1 MTRQAHRTVV
11 LYENGVE
18 ICKGSATRIAAM
30 LYNPRNSEQQADR
43 SRLVAKLAKGQ
54 HVDLDLNDNQ
64 YRIEVVNT
72 PPISSVEQYEKAK
85 SLYRRNN
92 KEASKSAKE
101 CRKHKKGS
109 PDWMESHIT
118 MLKAQAGAKIAK
130 EWMQKYSDGD
140 MTDNHKTNKG

>member
-1 MTRQAHRTVV
+1 MTRQAHRPVI

-18 ICKGSATRIAAM
+18 IARGSAARIAAM
-30 LYNPRNSEQQADR
+30 LYNPRNNEQQADG
-43 SRLVAKLAKGQ
+43 SRLVAKLAMGQ
-54 HVDLDLNDNQ
+54 HVNLDLNDNQ

-101 CRKHKKGS
+101 CRKHRKGS

-118 MLKAQAGAKIAK
+118 MLKAQAGARIAK

-140 MTDNHKTNKG
+140 MTYNHKTNKG